1 MALSTSQP
9 VANLSRIL
17 NNMDTILRRAEF
29 AMSRL
34 LAHLDSLPQ
43 YTNRNDLITE
53 LNEKTVINKDSTGF
67 HNCTRYEQECI
78 NGSIGSGIDTMV
90 NDSSSSA
97 STNISSDSVRYYV
110 EGVILV
116 PLCIFGFFGKK
127 DYLELLAYRNR

>member
-17 NNMDTILRRAEF
+17 NNMDTILRMAELE
-29 AMSRL
+29 MSRL

-43 YTNRNDLITE
+43 YTNRNERIKE
-53 LNEKTVINKDSTGF
+53 LNENGVISKDSTGF
-67 HNCTRYEQECI
+67 YNCTRYEQECI

-116 PLCIFGFFGKK
+116 PLCILGFFGK
-127 DYLELLAYRNR
+127 

>member
-1 MALSTSQP
+1 MALPTSQP

>member
-43 YTNRNDLITE
+43 YTNRNHLITE
-53 LNEKTVINKDSTGF
+53 LNEKTVINKHSTGF

-78 NGSIGSGIDTMV
+78 NGSIGSRIDTMV
-90 NDSSSSA
+90 NDSSPLV

-116 PLCIFGFFGKK
+116 PLCIFGFFGK
-127 DYLELLAYRNR
+127 